1 MYVNK
6 EKFLTRDTAQF
17 MSYLTDVTSGK
28 KQISGTTL
36 LPHLLVMQAVELA
49 LSQKE
54 TPTRYGFKKRK
65 VHLIGD
71 AMRDQ
76 QRKVAETQA
85 RIVDAQWATL
95 LVAFARQASWTTPSQ
110 FATCPGR
117 WESNVLTRKQGK
129 MFLR

>member
-1 MYVNK
+1 MSANRWFEITYSRVPSVCMYVNK

-36 LPHLLVMQAVELA
+36 LPPLLVMQAVELA

-65 VHLIGD
+65 VHLIVGD
-71 AMRDQ
+71 
-76 QRKVAETQA
+76 
-85 RIVDAQWATL
+85 
-95 LVAFARQASWTTPSQ
+95 P
-110 FATCPGR
+110 PGSLR
-117 WESNVLTRKQGK
+117 EAGELDNSIAVCNVPGSMGIERAYQEAG
-129 MFLR
+129 

>member
-36 LPHLLVMQAVELA
+36 LPPLLVMQAVELA

-54 TPTRYGFKKRK
+54 TPTRYGFKKP
-65 VHLIGD
+65 
-71 AMRDQ
+71 
-76 QRKVAETQA
+76 ETQA

-95 LVAFARQASWTTPSQ
+95 LVAFARQASWTTPLQ
-110 FATCPGR
+110 FATYPGR